1 MTQYKISIHDKTYNN
16 WTIYDAISHN
26 IINDLDITPHK
37 EKLFNGD
44 IFTYENNNCTI
55 IHSIIRNTVQMPGVL
70 LLDNNIYGKYKNKY
84 IYKCIP
90 DDKHL
95 PIFLIP
101 FEEKNIGFSKKK
113 VNKYITLQF
122 KSWSDTHPTA
132 IIKNNIGSVE
142 DLNNFYE
149 YQLFCKSLNSS
160 IQGFGKDAKR
170 SINRINTKNT
180 FYEIISKFKIEE
192 RTTAFIFSIDGNNTQ
207 DFDDAFS
214 ITEEEDSAILSI
226 YITNVAIWIDV
237 LNLWNSFSER
247 ISSIYLPDRKRPMLP
262 TVLTNI
268 LCSLYKNEQ
277 RIAIVMDIHFK
288 NNKLTQI
295 TYSNVAIKVSENYY
309 HTSINTDNKYYK
321 LLYKYTKLLFN
332 TNRLNKSIENT
343 HDVVS
348 YLMMYMNYNTAKIL
362 SQNNCGVFRSL
373 SINNTVI
380 PNNIPNSLYKFIRVW
395 NSSSGQYTLEKSK
408 PHELLEFD
416 SYIHITSPMRRLV
429 DLLNIIKIQQ
439 IFKLY
444 SFTDEA
450 ITFYNTWITK
460 IDYINIT
467 TRSIRKIQLDC
478 NLLHWC
484 NTQDNLTQVIYE
496 GYVFDKIE
504 RSDGLFQYMVFINEI
519 NMASRITIR
528 HNLINYSKHNFTLHI
543 FNKKDTFKKKVRLH
557 LNE

>member
-1 MTQYKISIHDKTYNN
+1 
-16 WTIYDAISHN
+16 
-26 IINDLDITPHK
+26 
-37 EKLFNGD
+37 
-44 IFTYENNNCTI
+44 
-55 IHSIIRNTVQMPGVL
+55 
-70 LLDNNIYGKYKNKY
+70 
-84 IYKCIP
+84 
-90 DDKHL
+90 
-95 PIFLIP
+95 
-101 FEEKNIGFSKKK
+101 
-113 VNKYITLQF
+113 
-122 KSWSDTHPTA
+122 
-132 IIKNNIGSVE
+132 
-142 DLNNFYE
+142 
-149 YQLFCKSLNSS
+149 
-160 IQGFGKDAKR
+160 
-170 SINRINTKNT
+170 
-180 FYEIISKFKIEE
+180 
-192 RTTAFIFSIDGNNTQ
+192 
-207 DFDDAFS
+207 
-214 ITEEEDSAILSI
+214 
-226 YITNVAIWIDV
+226 
-237 LNLWNSFSER
+237 
-247 ISSIYLPDRKRPMLP
+247 MLP

-332 TNRLNKSIENT
+332 TNRLIKSIENT